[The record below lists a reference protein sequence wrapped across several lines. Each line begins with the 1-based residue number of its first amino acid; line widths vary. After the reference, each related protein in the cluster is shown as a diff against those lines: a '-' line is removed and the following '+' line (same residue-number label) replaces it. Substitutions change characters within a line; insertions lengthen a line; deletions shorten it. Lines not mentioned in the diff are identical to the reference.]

1 MGDTRLCTGRIVRR
15 DDKTTS
21 KRNGRQENG
30 KDMLEEGN
38 DRGLAPKTQIYWW
51 GEKTVQGEWGSGC
64 KEIPFTVQFIVMTT
78 VFCSSSELLSYT

>member
-21 KRNGRQENG
+21 KRDGGQENE

-38 DRGLAPKTQIYWW
+38 DRRLAPKTHMYWW
-51 GEKTVQGEWGSGC
+51 GRGLYKGNGGRDV
-64 KEIPFTVQFIVMTT
+64 KRY
-78 VFCSSSELLSYT
+78 LLQYNPS